1 MTRKSETPREDETG
15 ADVALAL
22 KDEAAARKAFA
33 EGVAIRGKDGGARMV
48 PPGHVIIVC
57 RDPGM
62 RRAGIEHKALHV
74 WRRGELT
81 RAQIDR
87 IAADTET
94 FAVIEVG

>member
-1 MTRKSETPREDETG
+1 MTRKTDIAPDDEMG
-15 ADVALAL
+15 ADMTGAL
-22 KDEAAARKAFA
+22 KDQADARKAFA
-33 EGVAIRGKDGGARMV
+33 KGVAIRGKDGARMV
-48 PPGHVIIVC
+48 PSGHVIIVC

-74 WRRGELT
+74 WRHGELT

>member
-1 MTRKSETPREDETG
+1 MTRKTDKPLEDETG
-15 ADVALAL
+15 ADMALAL
-22 KDEAAARKAFA
+22 KDQVDAREAFS
-33 EGVAIRGKDGGARMV
+33 EGVAIRGPKGAQMV
-48 PPGHVIIVC
+48 PSGHVIIVC

-74 WRRGELT
+74 WRHGELT

>member
-1 MTRKSETPREDETG
+1 MTRKTDSAPEDEMG
-15 ADVALAL
+15 ADMASAL
-22 KDEAAARKAFA
+22 KEQADAREAFA
-33 EGVAIRGKDGGARMV
+33 KGVAIRGKDGERMV
-48 PPGHVIIVC
+48 PSGHVIIVC

-62 RRAGIEHKALHV
+62 RRAGIEHKALEV
-74 WRRGELT
+74 WPGGKLT